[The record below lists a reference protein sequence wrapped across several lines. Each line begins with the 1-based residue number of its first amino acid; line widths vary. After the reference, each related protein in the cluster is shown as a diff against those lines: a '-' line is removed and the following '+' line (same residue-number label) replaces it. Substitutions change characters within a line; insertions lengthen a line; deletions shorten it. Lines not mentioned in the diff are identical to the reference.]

1 MTEYREIN
9 YRGANVG
16 VTTDGRVFVD
26 GEERNIF
33 YNKDGYACCSI
44 KTEDGWRQGRVA
56 RLVALA
62 FIPNPDNL
70 PEVNHKDY
78 DRANSNVDNLEWVSR
93 IDNVRYSK
101 CNMPDYNGSN
111 NPNYGNHKL
120 SEQYAADKELSK
132 EKQGRPGTKNGR
144 CRKIS
149 VFKDGELV
157 KSFDYIVPCC
167 QYIIDNYSHRSQI
180 ESIRSQ
186 INKSIRE
193 NRTYK
198 GLTFVK
204 E

>member
-16 VTTDGRVFVD
+16 VTTDGRVFVN
-26 GEERNIF
+26 GKERNIF

-44 KTEDGWRQGRVA
+44 KTEDGWKQGRVA

-111 NPNYGNHKL
+111 NPNYENHKL
-120 SEQYAADKELSK
+120 SEKYAADKELSK
-132 EKQGRPGTKNGR
+132 EKQGRPGIKNGR

-167 QYIIDNYSHRSQI
+167 QYIIDNYSHGSQI

-186 INKSIRE
+186 INKSIRN
-193 NRTYK
+193 NRAYK